1 MNDLQSQSDKM
12 FMDKKVSACDL
23 QEIVVCNCKEP
34 TQIVVKDICVD
45 EGVPMVHEK
54 FLFNK
59 EETVKLEDNKP
70 EECAD
75 TKDAME
81 LVVTGDEVGCEK
93 PPPENVVAESESVSN
108 KALTLRDIISME
120 DSNKPLNNV
129 NTYEP
134 EGGLGRDIEER
145 KTVEKKS
152 VSWRY
157 LPSETV
163 ELENQRLSNVL
174 VEDSYDH
181 HHLFSS
187 YEFGARSFSEAA
199 EPGLAHITYS
209 GPISISGSLSARSD
223 GSTVSA
229 NSFAFPVSKAQ
240 TLIVKN
246 PFSNGRSSLGKL
258 EEEEEDETEEE
269 AGLALSL
276 SKLSTSKKDNKM
288 GSIYLNTRR
297 DETEKTLSS
306 HKSANVLL
314 PVSTN
319 FVKLAD
325 MVEVEWVVFLEK
337 FQELL
342 DSAFAER
349 QTMTLRSSQRLGTSC
364 QF

>member
-45 EGVPMVHEK
+45 EGVPMVQEK

-59 EETVKLEDNKP
+59 EENVKVEDNKP

-75 TKDAME
+75 TKDVME

-93 PPPENVVAESESVSN
+93 PPPEDALAESESVSN

-134 EGGLGRDIEER
+134 EGDLGRDIEQR

-163 ELENQRLSNVL
+163 EPENQRLNNVH

-199 EPGLAHITYS
+199 ESGLAHITYS
-209 GPISISGSLSARSD
+209 GPISISESLSARSD

-229 NSFAFPVSKAQ
+229 NSFAFPGALISVNIVLVSERFFPKFHVLLQ
-240 TLIVKN
+240 TQGTN
-246 PFSNGRSSLGKL
+246 PTCGKL
-258 EEEEEDETEEE
+258 
-269 AGLALSL
+269 LIALSL
-276 SKLSTSKKDNKM
+276 LEVSTSTKDDKM
-288 GSIYLNTRR
+288 GSIYLNTPR
-297 DETEKTLSS
+297 DETEKTL
-306 HKSANVLL
+306 
-314 PVSTN
+314 
-319 FVKLAD
+319 
-325 MVEVEWVVFLEK
+325 
-337 FQELL
+337 
-342 DSAFAER
+342 
-349 QTMTLRSSQRLGTSC
+349 
-364 QF
+364 

>member
-1 MNDLQSQSDKM
+1 EEAILSSDSNQATTMNDLQSQSDKM

-45 EGVPMVHEK
+45 EGVPMVQEK

-59 EETVKLEDNKP
+59 EENVKVEDNKP

-75 TKDAME
+75 TKDVME

-93 PPPENVVAESESVSN
+93 PPPEDALAESESVSN

-134 EGGLGRDIEER
+134 EGDLGRDIEQR

-163 ELENQRLSNVL
+163 EPENQRLNNVH

-199 EPGLAHITYS
+199 ESGLAHITYS
-209 GPISISGSLSARSD
+209 GPISISESLSARSD

-229 NSFAFPVSKAQ
+229 NSFAFPVLQGEWNSSPARMVRAKKRQ
-240 TLIVKN
+240 EKGWRHYSLICCR
-246 PFSNGRSSLGKL
+246 FCRS
-258 EEEEEDETEEE
+258 
-269 AGLALSL
+269 
-276 SKLSTSKKDNKM
+276 
-288 GSIYLNTRR
+288 R
-297 DETEKTLSS
+297 
-306 HKSANVLL
+306 V
-314 PVSTN
+314 P
-319 FVKLAD
+319 
-325 MVEVEWVVFLEK
+325 
-337 FQELL
+337 
-342 DSAFAER
+342 
-349 QTMTLRSSQRLGTSC
+349 
-364 QF
+364 